1 MSADTTTTVVFAPEQ
16 IAQAAKGNVLGLCLV
31 AVAYAKAH
39 ALSPAEYW
47 AFVGGQFAAGWK
59 RRWTAKEVAQG
70 AALNM
75 VSAGCDLH
83 SLSGDET
90 QATAVL
96 TGWPPE
102 QRYGLT
108 QAEADTV
115 WGIFG
120 PIAES
125 QGYNYTWHRQGDEVI
140 VTVLRQSNA

>member
-1 MSADTTTTVVFAPEQ
+1 MSANTNTAIAFTPEQ
-16 IAQAAKGNVLGLCLV
+16 ISQAAKGNVYGLCLG

-39 ALSPAEYW
+39 ALSPDEYW
-47 AFVGGQFAAGWK
+47 AYVGGQFAAGWK
-59 RRWTAKEVAQG
+59 RKQSAQEIAQG
-70 AALNM
+70 VALNM
-75 VSAGCDLH
+75 VSAGCELR

-96 TGWPPE
+96 AGWPPE

-108 QAEADTV
+108 QTESDTV

-125 QGYNYTWHRQGDEVI
+125 QGYSYAWHRQGDEVI
-140 VTVLRQSNA
+140 VTVLRRSIP

>member
-1 MSADTTTTVVFAPEQ
+1 MSAETNTTIVFTPEQ
-16 IAQAAKGNVLGLCLV
+16 IAQAAKGNVCGLCLV

-59 RRWTAKEVAQG
+59 RRGTAKEVAQG

-75 VSAGCDLH
+75 VSAGCDLR
-83 SLSGDET
+83 SLSGDES

-115 WGIFG
+115 WGIFE

-125 QGYNYTWHRQGDEVI
+125 QGYSYAWRRQGDEVTI
-140 VTVLRQSNA
+140 TVFRQSKP

>member
-1 MSADTTTTVVFAPEQ
+1 MSTNPNTTTVFTPEQ
-16 IAQAAKGNVLGLCLV
+16 IVQAAKGNVLGLCLV

-39 ALSPAEYW
+39 ALSPADYW
-47 AFVGGQFAAGWK
+47 AYVGKQFAAGWK
-59 RRWTAKEVAQG
+59 RRQSAQEVAQG
-70 AALNM
+70 VALNM
-75 VSAGCDLH
+75 VTAGCELR
-83 SLSGDET
+83 SLSGEET

-96 TGWPPE
+96 GGWPPE

-125 QGYNYTWHRQGDEVI
+125 QGYSYTWHRQGDEVI

>member
-1 MSADTTTTVVFAPEQ
+1 MSAETKPTIMFSPEQ
-16 IAQAAKGNVLGLCLV
+16 ISQTAVGNVYGLCLV

-39 ALSPAEYW
+39 ALSPVEYW
-47 AFVGGQFAAGWK
+47 AFVGHQFAAGW
-59 RRWTAKEVAQG
+59 RRKQSAKEVAQG

-75 VSAGCDLH
+75 VSAGCDLR

-96 TGWPPE
+96 GGWPPE

-108 QAEADTV
+108 QEEADTV
-115 WGIFG
+115 WGIFR

-125 QGYNYTWHRQGDEVI
+125 QGYSYAWHRQGDEVI
-140 VTVLRQSNA
+140 LTVLRRNKA

>member
-1 MSADTTTTVVFAPEQ
+1 MSADPNTTTVFTPEQ
-16 IAQAAKGNVLGLCLV
+16 IVQAAKGNVLGLCLV

-39 ALSPAEYW
+39 ALSPVEYW
-47 AFVGGQFAAGWK
+47 AYVGKQFADGWK
-59 RRWTAKEVAQG
+59 RRQSAQEVAQG
-70 AALNM
+70 VALNM
-75 VSAGCDLH
+75 VTAGCELR
-83 SLSGDET
+83 SLSGDEI

-96 TGWPPE
+96 GGWPPE
-102 QRYGLT
+102 SRYGLT

-125 QGYNYTWHRQGDEVI
+125 QGYSYTWHRQGDEVI